1 MIGPKERLSRR
12 EGMNLFLK
20 GAKSFSSKEAWA
32 KRQTR
37 PGQHG
42 ASPSRM
48 SSYAKQLR
56 EKQKVKRMYGM
67 KEKQFR
73 SFYAKAVRTAKNT
86 SQDKGYIFLQL
97 LERRL
102 DNVVY
107 IASLAKSKNAARQL
121 VTHRHV
127 KVNGKRLSSPSATVN
142 VGDVIEISEKLA
154 EQMKADYKGVVVP
167 TWVTPEGNK
176 IVVTAL
182 PTRDQIDP
190 SVKESLI
197 VELYSR

>member
-12 EGMNLFLK
+12 EGINLFVK
-20 GAKSFSSKEAWA
+20 GARSFSAKEASA

-42 ASPSRM
+42 ASSPKLSA
-48 SSYAKQLR
+48 YARQLR
-56 EKQKVKRMYGM
+56 EKQKVKRLYGM

-73 SFYAKAVRTAKNT
+73 RFYALAVKSAKNQN
-86 SQDKGYIFLQL
+86 QDKGYIMLQT

-107 IASLAKSKNAARQL
+107 LAQLARSKGTARQ
-121 VTHRHV
+121 VVSHGHV
-127 KVNGKRLSSPSATVN
+127 YVNGKRVTIPSFVVRVN
-142 VGDVIEISEKLA
+142 DVVELKEDMFNKV
-154 EQMKADYKGVVVP
+154 KVDYKGPMTP
-167 TWVTPEGNK
+167 TWLETKKNEVK
-176 IVVTAL
+176 VVAL
-182 PTRDQIDP
+182 PTRQQIDP
-190 SVKESLI
+190 SIRENLI

>member
-12 EGMNLFLK
+12 EGMNLFVK
-20 GAKSFSSKEAWA
+20 GAKSFSSKEAWT

-42 ASPSRM
+42 ATPSRM
-48 SSYAKQLR
+48 STYARQLR

-73 SFYAKAVRTAKNT
+73 TFYAKALRTATNT

-102 DNVVY
+102 DNVIYV
-107 IASLAKSKNAARQL
+107 ASLAKSKNAARQL
-121 VTHRHV
+121 VAHRHV
-127 KVNGKRLSSPSATVN
+127 KVNGKRLGSPSAIVN

-154 EQMKADYKGVVVP
+154 DLVKADYKGVVIP
-167 TWVTPEGNK
+167 SWVTPEGNK
-176 IVVTAL
+176 IVVAAL

-190 SVKESLI
+190 SIKESLI